1 MKADKEKF
9 IALVDQNRKI
19 IYKVCNLYCKQA
31 DSRDD
36 LAQEITLQ
44 LWRAFPS
51 YDANYKLSTW
61 MYRIALNVA
70 ISFYRQ
76 EKRRIK
82 NAMPL
87 ENEIFMLASD
97 ENEIHEK
104 ESTITQLHQYIAQ
117 LDDLNKSIML
127 LLLEEYSYKEIAD
140 IVGITES
147 NVATKINRIK
157 QSLKENFKNQ

>member
-1 MKADKEKF
+1 
-9 IALVDQNRKI
+9 
-19 IYKVCNLYCKQA
+19 
-31 DSRDD
+31 
-36 LAQEITLQ
+36 
-44 LWRAFPS
+44 
-51 YDANYKLSTW
+51 
-61 MYRIALNVA
+61 
-70 ISFYRQ
+70 
-76 EKRRIK
+76 
-82 NAMPL
+82 MPL

-97 ENEIHEK
+97 EEEIHEK
-104 ESTITQLHQYIAQ
+104 ESNITQLHQYIAQ

>member
-9 IALVDQNRKI
+9 IALVDQNKKI

-70 ISFYRQ
+70 TSFYRQ

>member
-9 IALVDQNRKI
+9 IALVDQNKKI

-70 ISFYRQ
+70 C
-76 EKRRIK
+76 
-82 NAMPL
+82 
-87 ENEIFMLASD
+87 
-97 ENEIHEK
+97 
-104 ESTITQLHQYIAQ
+104 
-117 LDDLNKSIML
+117 L
-127 LLLEEYSYKEIAD
+127 LYTSRC
-140 IVGITES
+140 V
-147 NVATKINRIK
+147 
-157 QSLKENFKNQ
+157 

>member
-1 MKADKEKF
+1 
-9 IALVDQNRKI
+9 
-19 IYKVCNLYCKQA
+19 YKVCNLYCKQA

-76 EKRRIK
+76 EKRRIQ

>member
-1 MKADKEKF
+1 
-9 IALVDQNRKI
+9 
-19 IYKVCNLYCKQA
+19 
-31 DSRDD
+31 
-36 LAQEITLQ
+36 
-44 LWRAFPS
+44 
-51 YDANYKLSTW
+51 
-61 MYRIALNVA
+61 
-70 ISFYRQ
+70 
-76 EKRRIK
+76 
-82 NAMPL
+82 MPL